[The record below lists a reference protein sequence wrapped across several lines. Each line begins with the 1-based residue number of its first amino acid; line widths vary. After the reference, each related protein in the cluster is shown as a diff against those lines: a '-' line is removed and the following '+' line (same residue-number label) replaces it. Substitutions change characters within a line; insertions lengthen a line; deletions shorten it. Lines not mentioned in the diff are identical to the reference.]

1 MLRVGTV
8 EHDDAVDAAETE
20 HEDEVDGGGDKGLQD
35 RRLRRTWG
43 ICTRGAGKVYK
54 ARYQLYRSQILQ
66 VNNYSLELG
75 SIGKLSPRS
84 THCTPLHRFGIQIR
98 KAGKKNLAT
107 TTLEKVKMRSA

>member
-20 HEDEVDGGGDKGLQD
+20 HEDEVDGGGDEGLQD

-43 ICTRGAGKVYK
+43 ICTRRAGKVYK

-66 VNNYSLELG
+66 EKICVGN
-75 SIGKLSPRS
+75 LSSRS
-84 THCTPLHRFGIQIR
+84 TQCTPLQG
-98 KAGKKNLAT
+98 
-107 TTLEKVKMRSA
+107 S